1 MNNILARH
9 ARRARR
15 KKGIRK
21 GLLGGPDRPRLT
33 VFRSSKH
40 MYAQVIDDL
49 TGRTL
54 LSASTTEK
62 DAKGD
67 SGGNVS
73 AAADVGTRLAER
85 AGKAGIKQV
94 VFDRNGFR
102 YHGRVKSLAEAARKG
117 GLEF

>member
-1 MNNILARH
+1 MNRVLARKS
-9 ARRARR
+9 RRLRR

-21 GLLGGPDRPRLT
+21 DLLGGPERPRLS

-40 MYAQVIDDL
+40 IYAQVIDDL

-54 LSASTTEK
+54 LSASTTESDDK
-62 DAKGD
+62 AAY
-67 SGGNVS
+67 GGN
-73 AAADVGTRLAER
+73 AAAAKTVGTRLAER
-85 AGKAGIKQV
+85 ASKAGIKKV

-102 YHGRVKSLAEAARKG
+102 FHGRVKSLADAAREG

>member
-1 MNNILARH
+1 MNRVLSRKS
-9 ARRARR
+9 RRLRR

-33 VFRSSKH
+33 VFRSSKPI
-40 MYAQVIDDL
+40 YAQIIDDL

-62 DAKGD
+62 ESSG
-67 SGGNVS
+67 STGGNV
-73 AAADVGTRLAER
+73 AAAATVGTRLAER
-85 AGKAGIKQV
+85 ASKAGVKKV

-102 YHGRVKSLAEAARKG
+102 FHGRVKSLADAAREG

>member
-1 MNNILARH
+1 MNNILSRH

-21 GLLGGPDRPRLT
+21 GLLGGPIRPRLT

-49 TGRTL
+49 SGRTL

-62 DAKGD
+62 DANGD
-67 SGGNVS
+67 NGGNV
-73 AAADVGTRLAER
+73 AAAAGVGTRLAQR
-85 AGKAGIKQV
+85 AGEAGIKKV

-102 YHGRVKSLAEAARKG
+102 YHGRVQSLAEAARKG

>member
-1 MNNILARH
+1 MNNVLSRH
-9 ARRARR
+9 VRRARR
-15 KKGIRK
+15 KKGVRK

-62 DAKGD
+62 DAGD
-67 SGGNVS
+67 NGGNAA

-102 YHGRVKSLAEAARKG
+102 YHGRVKSLADAARKA